1 MPRSKNFYNLSKND
15 GKKAELMIYGEIGS
29 GWFSEI
35 TGETINEELKLI
47 GDVEEIDVRIH
58 SPGGSVFEGVA
69 IYNALKNHKAKIN
82 VIIDGYCA
90 SIATVIAMA
99 GDTIVM
105 GLGTIFMV
113 HNPLTFIQGNADEL
127 TKMAETLNVLGE
139 NMIDI
144 YMTKFNGT
152 RAEMKAMMDAE
163 TWLDPQSALD
173 KGFINQIGKFKM
185 KDDIVALDMSH
196 FKNFNKFMEKN
207 KPEDKGNEM
216 LKMLAS
222 IKSFFENDKKE
233 KEKIKMT
240 KEQFK
245 KEQPEMF
252 KDILAEGVSQERAR
266 IEELDSIEATS
277 EEGRLII
284 ANAKF
289 KEPKSAGEVAL
300 AILKAK
306 PTAVTQEKP
315 VAQTGFQAH
324 FEAKKE
330 EAKIVATLGNVEM
343 TAEQIEKQKE
353 DDYIAQMIGK
363 IK

>member
-1 MPRSKNFYNLSKND
+1 MARSKNFYNLSKND

-99 GDTIVM
+99 GDTVRM
-105 GLGTIFMV
+105 RLGTIFMV
-113 HNPLTFIQGNADEL
+113 HNPYTLIQGNADEL
-127 TKMAETLNVLGE
+127 EKMGVTLSILCE

-173 KGFINQIGKFKM
+173 KGFIDQIEKVKM

-207 KPEDKGNEM
+207 KPEEKGNEI
-216 LKMLAS
+216 LKMLSS
-222 IKSFFENDKKE
+222 IKSYFENDKKE
-233 KEKIKMT
+233 KENVKMT

-245 KEQPEMF
+245 NDYPEMF
-252 KDILAEGVSQERAR
+252 KEILAEGASQERTR
-266 IEELDSIEATS
+266 IEELDGVETTS
-277 EEGRLII
+277 EEGRVII

-300 AILKAK
+300 AILKVK
-306 PTAVTQEKP
+306 PAAGIQEKP
-315 VAQTGFQAH
+315 TGQVGFQAH
-324 FEAKKE
+324 FDAKKE
-330 EAKIVATLGNVEM
+330 EAKVVATLGNIEM
-343 TAEQIEKQKE
+343 TSEQIARQKE
-353 DDYIAQMIGK
+353 DEYIAKMTGK

>member
-15 GKKAELMIYGEIGS
+15 GKKAELMIYGKIGS

-35 TGETINEELKLI
+35 TGETISEELKLI
-47 GDVEEIDVRIH
+47 GDVEEIDVRLH

-99 GDTIVM
+99 GDTIKM
-105 GLGTIFMV
+105 RLGTIFMV
-113 HNPLTFIQGNADEL
+113 HNPYTLAEGNAAEL
-127 TKMAETLNVLGE
+127 EKVGETLNILCE

-144 YMTKFNGT
+144 YMTRFKGT

-173 KGFINQIGKFKM
+173 KGFINQIDKVKM

-207 KPEDKGNEM
+207 KTEDKGNEM
-216 LKMLAS
+216 LKILS
-222 IKSFFENDKKE
+222 NIKSFFETDTKE
-233 KEKIKMT
+233 KEKVKMT
-240 KEQFK
+240 KEQF
-245 KEQPEMF
+245 EREHPEMF
-252 KDILAEGVSQERAR
+252 KEILAQGASQERKR
-266 IEELDSIEATS
+266 FEEIENIEAIS
-277 EEGRLII
+277 DEAKVII

-289 KEPKSAGEVAL
+289 KEPKSAGEIAL
-300 AILKAK
+300 AILNTKPIAK
-306 PTAVTQEKP
+306 VNQG
-315 VAQTGFQAH
+315 VVTGFEAH
-324 FEAKKE
+324 FNAKKE
-330 EAKIVATLGNVEM
+330 DSQIVSTAGNVEIA
-343 TAEQIEKQKE
+343 AEQILKQEE
-353 DDYIAQMIGK
+353 DEYIARMTK
-363 IK
+363 KFK